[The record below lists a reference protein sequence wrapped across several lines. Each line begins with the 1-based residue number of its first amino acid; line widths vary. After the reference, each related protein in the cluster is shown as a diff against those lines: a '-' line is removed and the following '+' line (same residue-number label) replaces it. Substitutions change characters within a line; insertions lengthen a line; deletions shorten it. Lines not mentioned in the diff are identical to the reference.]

1 MSSRAR
7 SRFERLVDFDA
18 GFIGSGDGMLA
29 GVDEA
34 GRGALAGPVVAAA
47 VICRPHDDLL
57 EVRDSK
63 LISENRREFLF
74 DLIKEKCLAYSVG
87 IVGPEEIDR
96 INILRATMIA
106 MRQAILGL
114 SVDPGIVLV
123 DGRQLPE
130 TMIRAVAVIKGDGKS
145 FSVAAASIIAKVTRD
160 RMMRVSDAEYP
171 GYGFVRNKG
180 YGTKEHFEAI
190 HSLGKADIHRKSFRT
205 GQWG

>member
-1 MSSRAR
+1 MTSRAR
-7 SRFERLVDFDA
+7 ARFERLVDFDA
-18 GFIGSGDGMLA
+18 GFIESSGGMLA

-47 VICRPHDDLL
+47 VMCRPHDDLL

-63 LISENRREFLF
+63 LISENRREILY
-74 DLIKEKCLAYSVG
+74 DILKERCLAYAVG

-96 INILRATMIA
+96 INILKATMVA
-106 MRQAILGL
+106 MRQAIQGL
-114 SVDPGIVLV
+114 SVDPQIVLV

-130 TMIRAVAVIKGDGKS
+130 TDTRAVAVTGGDGKS

-160 RMMRVSDAEYP
+160 RMMRASDAEYP

-205 GQWG
+205 GRWG